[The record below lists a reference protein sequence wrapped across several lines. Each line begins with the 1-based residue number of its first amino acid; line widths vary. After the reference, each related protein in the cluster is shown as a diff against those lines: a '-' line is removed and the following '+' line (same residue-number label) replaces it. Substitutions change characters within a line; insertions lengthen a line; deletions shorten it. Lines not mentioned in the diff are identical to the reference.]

1 MLLFFIIVFHTM
13 NILKSFSNLFS
24 YSHESQVLIGDI
36 EDIQVPKQ
44 APKQAP
50 SLAPSRAPSR
60 APHTHADNGYKA
72 SSVFNGLLE
81 NIAEEFKDN
90 MDTFKTT
97 SDIDKFKKGIQKK
110 YKYTIS
116 NAEFIKIYK
125 YLNLEN
131 QQLRN
136 LLTKKKC
143 KSNSGVLVI
152 TVLTSAHPEYVDGD
166 DDGGDSNGVNGV
178 NGGGI
183 VKKARFSCKH
193 DCAYCPNEPAHEGN
207 NWVAQPRS
215 YLYSEPAVLRANAND
230 FDPIK
235 QMNSRISSLINMGHI
250 PDKLEIIV
258 LGGTWSEY
266 PRNYQDRFI
275 TDLYYAANV
284 YFDAGNPVPGGNAKR
299 QKKTLEEEIEINET
313 AKVHIIG
320 LTLETRPDTITIEE
334 IANFRRYNCTRIQL
348 GVQHTNNA
356 VLKKIMRGHTIERA
370 YEAIKMLKNN
380 CYKVDIHIMPNLPGA
395 SFEIDKAML
404 EEVLYDERIQA
415 DQYKIYPT
423 AIVPYTRIKR
433 WFEEGSYVP
442 YDDLLL
448 YELIKEFKQKV
459 QKYKRLNRII
469 RDIPGH
475 YIEGGY
481 STKFVNMRQLLQDDM
496 RANHWGC
503 KCIRCR
509 EVKGNQVSPDNIKLN
524 IEKYRASGADEY
536 HISFDTSC
544 DKNYL
549 IGFLRLRLARLARL
563 AQENAMI
570 LPSIKGCAL
579 IRELHVYSN
588 LNDVGNSI
596 EGSLQHKGYGRQLVA
611 KAEEVAKENG
621 YRKVAIISGTG
632 VRGYYKKLGYQLID
646 TYMIKD
652 I

>member
-1 MLLFFIIVFHTM
+1 M
-13 NILKSFSNLFS
+13 NILKAVSNLFS
-24 YSHESQVLIGDI
+24 YSSKDIDI
-36 EDIQVPKQ
+36 EDIHIHCNDHKEY
-44 APKQAP
+44 K
-50 SLAPSRAPSR
+50 
-60 APHTHADNGYKA
+60 DNTI
-72 SSVFNGLLE
+72 FNGLQESITVEFE
-81 NIAEEFKDN
+81 NNIEN
-90 MDTFKTT
+90 FKTT
-97 SDIDKFKKGIQKK
+97 GDIDKFKKSIQKK
-110 YKYTIS
+110 YKYTLS

-125 YLNLEN
+125 NLNLEN

-136 LLTKKKC
+136 LITKKKC

-152 TVLTSAHPEYVDGD
+152 TVLTSAHPQYTDEDGE
-166 DDGGDSNGVNGV
+166 
-178 NGGGI
+178 
-183 VKKARFSCKH
+183 VKTARFSCKH

-235 QMNSRISSLINMGHI
+235 QMNSRLSTLIRMGHI

-258 LGGTWSEY
+258 LGGTWCEY
-266 PRNYQDRFI
+266 PRDYQDRFI
-275 TDLYYAANV
+275 TELYYSANI
-284 YFDAGNPVPGGNAKR
+284 YFDSEPKR
-299 QKKTLEEEIEINET
+299 PKKTLEEEIEINET
-313 AKVHIIG
+313 AKIHIIG
-320 LTLETRPDTITIEE
+320 LTLETRPDTITIDE

-348 GVQHTNNA
+348 GVQHTHNT
-356 VLKKIMRGHTIERA
+356 VLKKINRGHTIECA
-370 YEAIKMLKNN
+370 YNAIKLLKNN

-395 SFEIDKAML
+395 SYEIDKAML
-404 EEVLYDERIQA
+404 DEVLYDERIQV

-423 AIVPYTRIKR
+423 AIVPFTKIKK
-433 WFEEGSYVP
+433 WFDEGSYIP

-448 YELIKEFKQKV
+448 YDLIKDFKKKV

-496 RANHWGC
+496 RLNNWGC

-509 EVKGNQVSPDNIKLN
+509 EIKGNSVSLNNIKLN
-524 IEKYRASGADEY
+524 IEKYRASGGDEY
-536 HISFDTSC
+536 HISFDTDC

-549 IGFLRLRLARLARL
+549 IGFLRLRL
-563 AQENAMI
+563 NGDGKDCDDMV

-588 LNDVGNSI
+588 LSNVGDNI
-596 EGSLQHKGYGRQLVA
+596 EGSLQHKGFGRQLVA
-611 KAEEVAKENG
+611 KAEELAIANG
-621 YRKVAIISGTG
+621 YERIAIISGTG
-632 VRGYYKKLGYQLID
+632 VREYYKKLGYNLID
-646 TYMIKD
+646 TYMIKT

>member
-1 MLLFFIIVFHTM
+1 M
-13 NILKSFSNLFS
+13 NIYKSLSALFS
-24 YSHESQVLIGDI
+24 VPITDI
-36 EDIQVPKQ
+36 EDI
-44 APKQAP
+44 ANA
-50 SLAPSRAPSR
+50 AHA
-60 APHTHADNGYKA
+60 THATHTVEHQHINKEYKDN
-72 SSVFNGLLE
+72 SVFNGLLE
-81 NIAEEFKDN
+81 CLAEEFKNN
-90 MDTFKTT
+90 MDTFKTIN
-97 SDIDKFKKGIQKK
+97 DIDRFKKGIQKK
-110 YKYTIS
+110 HKYTIS

-125 YLNLEN
+125 YLDLDN

-136 LLTKKKC
+136 LITKKKC

-152 TVLTSAHPEYVDGD
+152 TVLTSAHPEYIDSDSGS
-166 DDGGDSNGVNGV
+166 DGGSGS
-178 NGGGI
+178 I
-183 VKKARFSCKH
+183 VKRAKFSCKH

-207 NWVAQPRS
+207 GWVAQPRS
-215 YLYSEPAVLRANAND
+215 YLYAEPAVLRANAND

-275 TDLYYAANV
+275 TDLYYAANS
-284 YFDAGNPVPGGNAKR
+284 YFDKGRPKLS
-299 QKKTLEEEIEINET
+299 LEEEIETNET
-313 AKVHIIG
+313 AKIHIIG
-320 LTLETRPDTITIEE
+320 LTLETRPDTITLEE
-334 IANFRRYNCTRIQL
+334 IVNFRRYNCTRIQL

-380 CYKVDIHIMPNLPGA
+380 CYKVDIHIMPNLPAA
-395 SFEIDKAML
+395 SYEIDKAML
-404 EEVLYDERIQA
+404 EEILYDERIQA

-448 YELIKEFKQKV
+448 YQLIKDFKQKV

-481 STKFVNMRQLLQDDM
+481 STKYVNMRQLLQDDM
-496 RANHWGC
+496 RLNKWGC

-509 EVKGNQVSPDNIKLN
+509 EIKGNQVSLSDIRLN
-524 IEKYRASGADEY
+524 VEKYRASGGDEY
-536 HISFDTSC
+536 HLSFDTCC

-549 IGFLRLRLARLARL
+549 VGFLRLRLAGDASE
-563 AQENAMI
+563 ADAADAV

-579 IRELHVYSN
+579 IRELHIYSN
-588 LNDVGNSI
+588 ISDVGNNI
-596 EGSLQHKGYGRQLVA
+596 EGSLQHKGYGKQLVA
-611 KAEEVAKENG
+611 KAEEIARDNG

-632 VRGYYKKLGYQLID
+632 VRGYYRRLGYQLVD
-646 TYMIKD
+646 TYMMKD

>member
-1 MLLFFIIVFHTM
+1 M
-13 NILKSFSNLFS
+13 NLIKSITSLFS
-24 YSHESQVLIGDI
+24 YQVPTVTTVPTVLQAPEPPQPPPEPPQLPPQPPQPPIPPTDI
-36 EDIQVPKQ
+36 EDIHKHIH
-44 APKQAP
+44 K
-50 SLAPSRAPSR
+50 
-60 APHTHADNGYKA
+60 DKEYKEN
-72 SSVFNGLLE
+72 SIFNGLLE
-81 NIAEEFKDN
+81 CLAEEFKN
-90 MDTFKTT
+90 NLDTFKTT
-97 SDIDKFKKGIQKK
+97 SDIDRFKKGIQKK

-125 YLNLEN
+125 YLNLDN

-136 LLTKKKC
+136 LITKKKC

-152 TVLTSAHPEYVDGD
+152 TVLTSAHPEYIDGS
-166 DDGGDSNGVNGV
+166 GE
-178 NGGGI
+178 
-183 VKKARFSCKH
+183 VKTTRFSCKH

-215 YLYSEPAVLRANAND
+215 YLYAEPAVLRANAND

-275 TDLYYAANV
+275 TDLYYAANS
-284 YFDAGNPVPGGNAKR
+284 YFDTNRPKLS
-299 QKKTLEEEIEINET
+299 LEEEIEINET
-313 AKVHIIG
+313 AKIHIIG
-320 LTLETRPDTITIEE
+320 LTLETRPDTITLEE

-370 YEAIKMLKNN
+370 YEAIKLLKNN
-380 CYKVDIHIMPNLPGA
+380 CYKVDIHIMPNLPAA
-395 SFEIDKAML
+395 SYEIDKAML
-404 EEVLYDERIQA
+404 EDVLYDERIQV

-433 WFEEGSYVP
+433 WFEEGTYVP
-442 YDDLLL
+442 YDDLKL
-448 YELIKEFKQKV
+448 YQLIKDFKQKV

-496 RANHWGC
+496 RLNKWGC
-503 KCIRCR
+503 ECIRCR
-509 EVKGNQVSPDNIKLN
+509 EVKGHLVSPSDIKLN
-524 IEKYRASGADEY
+524 VEKYRASGGDEY
-536 HISFDTSC
+536 HISFDTDC

-549 IGFLRLRLARLARL
+549 IGFLRLRLAPEADNG
-563 AQENAMI
+563 AV

-588 LNDVGNSI
+588 ISDVGNNI
-596 EGSLQHKGYGRQLVA
+596 EGSLQHKGYGKQLVA
-611 KAEEVAKENG
+611 KAEDIARDNG

-632 VRGYYKKLGYQLID
+632 VRGYYRRLGYQLID
-646 TYMIKD
+646 SYMIRD

>member
-1 MLLFFIIVFHTM
+1 M
-13 NILKSFSNLFS
+13 NIYKSLSALFS
-24 YSHESQVLIGDI
+24 VPITDI
-36 EDIQVPKQ
+36 EDI
-44 APKQAP
+44 ANAAHA
-50 SLAPSRAPSR
+50 SHAS
-60 APHTHADNGYKA
+60 HTIDHQHIHKEYKDN
-72 SSVFNGLLE
+72 SVFNGLLE
-81 NIAEEFKDN
+81 CLAEEFKNN

-110 YKYTIS
+110 HKYTIS

-125 YLNLEN
+125 YLDLDN

-136 LLTKKKC
+136 LITKKKC

-152 TVLTSAHPEYVDGD
+152 TVLTSAHPEYID
-166 DDGGDSNGVNGV
+166 DDG
-178 NGGGI
+178 
-183 VKKARFSCKH
+183 KTKRAKFSCKH

-207 NWVAQPRS
+207 GWVAQPRS
-215 YLYSEPAVLRANAND
+215 YLYAEPAVLRANAND

-275 TDLYYAANV
+275 TDLYYAANS
-284 YFDAGNPVPGGNAKR
+284 YFDKGRPR
-299 QKKTLEEEIEINET
+299 LSLEEEIQINET
-313 AKVHIIG
+313 AKIHIIG
-320 LTLETRPDTITIEE
+320 LTLETRPDTITLEE

-380 CYKVDIHIMPNLPGA
+380 CYKVDIHIMPNLPAA
-395 SFEIDKAML
+395 SYEIDKAML

-433 WFEEGSYVP
+433 WFEEGTYVP

-448 YELIKEFKQKV
+448 YQLIKDFKRKV

-481 STKFVNMRQLLQDDM
+481 STKYVNMRQLLQDDM
-496 RANHWGC
+496 RLNKWSC

-509 EVKGNQVSPDNIKLN
+509 EIKGNQVSLSDIRLN
-524 IEKYRASGADEY
+524 VEKYRASGGDEY
-536 HISFDTSC
+536 HLSFDTCC

-549 IGFLRLRLARLARL
+549 VGFLRLRLAGDASSE
-563 AQENAMI
+563 AV

-579 IRELHVYSN
+579 IRELHIYSN
-588 LNDVGNSI
+588 ISDVGNNI
-596 EGSLQHKGYGRQLVA
+596 EGSLQHKGYGKQLVA
-611 KAEEVAKENG
+611 KAEEIARDNG

-632 VRGYYKKLGYQLID
+632 VRGYYRRLGYQLVD
-646 TYMIKD
+646 TYMMKD

>member
-1 MLLFFIIVFHTM
+1 M
-13 NILKSFSNLFS
+13 NLIKSITSLFS
-24 YSHESQVLIGDI
+24 YQEPTEPTSLQSLQVPHHQPPPQPPIPPTDI
-36 EDIQVPKQ
+36 EDIHKYVHIDKE
-44 APKQAP
+44 
-50 SLAPSRAPSR
+50 
-60 APHTHADNGYKA
+60 YKNN
-72 SSVFNGLLE
+72 SIFNGLLE
-81 NIAEEFKDN
+81 NIAEEFKNNIDS
-90 MDTFKTT
+90 FKTT
-97 SDIDKFKKGIQKK
+97 NDIDKFKKNIQKL

-125 YLNLEN
+125 HLNLED

-136 LLTKKKC
+136 LITKKKC

-152 TVLTSAHPEYVDGD
+152 TVLTSAHPKYIDGD
-166 DDGGDSNGVNGV
+166 TGE
-178 NGGGI
+178 
-183 VKKARFSCKH
+183 VKRAKFSCKH

-266 PRNYQDRFI
+266 PRNYQDSFI
-275 TDLYYAANV
+275 TDLYYAANS
-284 YFDAGNPVPGGNAKR
+284 YFDGQTSPVKPAKR
-299 QKKTLEEEIEINET
+299 PKLSLEEEIEINET
-313 AKVHIIG
+313 AKIHIIG
-320 LTLETRPDTITIEE
+320 LTLETRPDTITLEE

-356 VLKKIMRGHTIERA
+356 ILKKIMRGHTIERA
-370 YEAIKMLKNN
+370 YEAIKLLKNN
-380 CYKVDIHIMPNLPGA
+380 CYKVDIHIMPNLPTA
-395 SFEIDKAML
+395 SYEIDKAML
-404 EEVLYDERIQA
+404 EEILYDERIQV

-433 WFEEGSYVP
+433 WFDEGSYVP

-448 YELIKEFKQKV
+448 YELIKEFKKKV

-496 RANHWGC
+496 RLNKWGC
-503 KCIRCR
+503 ECIRCR
-509 EVKGNQVSPDNIKLN
+509 EVKGNYVSFDNIKLN
-524 IEKYRASGADEY
+524 VEKYKASGGDEY
-536 HISFDTSC
+536 HISFDTDC

-549 IGFLRLRLARLARL
+549 IGFLRLRLSGEDADIASV
-563 AQENAMI
+563 
-570 LPSIKGCAL
+570 LPCIQGCAL

-588 LNDVGNSI
+588 ISDVGNNI
-596 EGSLQHKGYGRQLVA
+596 EGSLQHKGYGKQLVA
-611 KAEEVAKENG
+611 KAEEIARDNG

-652 I
+652 II

>member
-1 MLLFFIIVFHTM
+1 M
-13 NILKSFSNLFS
+13 NILKAAAYTVSNLFS
-24 YSHESQVLIGDI
+24 YSQNDIKDIENIENI
-36 EDIQVPKQ
+36 EDIEN
-44 APKQAP
+44 
-50 SLAPSRAPSR
+50 
-60 APHTHADNGYKA
+60 THIHCNNHKEYKDN
-72 SSVFNGLLE
+72 SIFNGLQESITVEFE
-81 NIAEEFKDN
+81 NNIEN
-90 MDTFKTT
+90 FKTN
-97 SDIDKFKKGIQKK
+97 SDIDKFKKNIQKK
-110 YKYTIS
+110 YKYTLS

-136 LLTKKKC
+136 LITKKKC

-152 TVLTSAHPEYVDGD
+152 TVLTSAHPQYIDEDGK
-166 DDGGDSNGVNGV
+166 
-178 NGGGI
+178 
-183 VKKARFSCKH
+183 VKTARFSCKH

-235 QMNSRISSLINMGHI
+235 QMNSRLSTLIRMGHI

-258 LGGTWSEY
+258 LGGTWCEY
-266 PRNYQDRFI
+266 PRDYQDRFI
-275 TDLYYAANV
+275 TELYYSANI
-284 YFDAGNPVPGGNAKR
+284 YFDSEPKR
-299 QKKTLEEEIEINET
+299 PKKSLEEEIEFNET
-313 AKVHIIG
+313 AKIHIIG

-348 GVQHTNNA
+348 GVQHTHNT
-356 VLKKIMRGHTIERA
+356 VLKKINRGHTIECA
-370 YEAIKMLKNN
+370 YDAIKLLKNN

-395 SFEIDKAML
+395 SYDIDKVML
-404 EEVLYDERIQA
+404 DEVLYDERIQV

-423 AIVPYTRIKR
+423 AIVPFTKIKK
-433 WFEEGSYVP
+433 WFDEGTYIP

-448 YELIKEFKQKV
+448 YELIKDFKKKV

-496 RANHWGC
+496 RLNNWGC

-509 EVKGNQVSPDNIKLN
+509 EIKGNSASLDNIKLN
-524 IEKYRASGADEY
+524 IEKYRASEGDEY
-536 HISFDTSC
+536 HISFDTDC

-549 IGFLRLRLARLARL
+549 VGFLRLRLNNVSNSLV
-563 AQENAMI
+563 

-588 LNDVGNSI
+588 LSNVGDNI
-596 EGSLQHKGYGRQLVA
+596 EGSLQHKGFGRQLVA
-611 KAEEVAKENG
+611 KAEELAITNG
-621 YRKVAIISGTG
+621 YKKIAIISGTG
-632 VRGYYKKLGYQLID
+632 VREYYKKLGYNLID
-646 TYMIKD
+646 TYMIK
-652 I
+652 IFE

>member
-1 MLLFFIIVFHTM
+1 M
-13 NILKSFSNLFS
+13 NLIKSITSLFS
-24 YSHESQVLIGDI
+24 YQEPIALQTLPTQVPQVPQVPQVLRPPIPPTDI
-36 EDIQVPKQ
+36 EDIHKYVHIDKE
-44 APKQAP
+44 
-50 SLAPSRAPSR
+50 
-60 APHTHADNGYKA
+60 YKNNCI
-72 SSVFNGLLE
+72 FNGLLE
-81 NIAEEFKDN
+81 SIAEEFKNNIDS
-90 MDTFKTT
+90 FKTT
-97 SDIDKFKKGIQKK
+97 NDIDKFKKNIQKL

-125 YLNLEN
+125 HLNLED

-136 LLTKKKC
+136 LITKKKC

-152 TVLTSAHPEYVDGD
+152 TVLTSAHPEYIDESDGD
-166 DDGGDSNGVNGV
+166 GSSGS
-178 NGGGI
+178 GI
-183 VKKARFSCKH
+183 VKTARFSCKH

-275 TDLYYAANV
+275 TDLYYAANS
-284 YFDAGNPVPGGNAKR
+284 YFDSE
-299 QKKTLEEEIEINET
+299 QKKHNRPKLSLEEEIEINET
-313 AKVHIIG
+313 AKIHIIG
-320 LTLETRPDTITIEE
+320 LTLETRPDTITLEE

-356 VLKKIMRGHTIERA
+356 ILKKIMRGHTIERA
-370 YEAIKMLKNN
+370 YEAIKLLKNN
-380 CYKVDIHIMPNLPGA
+380 CYKVDIHIMPNLPAA
-395 SFEIDKAML
+395 SYEIDKAML
-404 EEVLYDERIQA
+404 EEILYDERIQV

-433 WFEEGSYVP
+433 WFDEGSYVP

-448 YELIKEFKQKV
+448 YELIKEFKKKV

-481 STKFVNMRQLLQDDM
+481 STKFVNMRQLLQNDM
-496 RANHWGC
+496 RLNKWGC
-503 KCIRCR
+503 ECIRCR
-509 EVKGNQVSPDNIKLN
+509 EVKGNYVSLDNIKLN
-524 IEKYRASGADEY
+524 VEKYKASGGDEY
-536 HISFDTSC
+536 HISFDTDC

-549 IGFLRLRLARLARL
+549 IGFLRLRLSGEDAISASV
-563 AQENAMI
+563 
-570 LPSIKGCAL
+570 LPCIQGCAL

-588 LNDVGNSI
+588 ISDVGNNI
-596 EGSLQHKGYGRQLVA
+596 EGSLQHKGYGKQLVA
-611 KAEEVAKENG
+611 KAEEIARDNG

-652 I
+652 II

>member
-1 MLLFFIIVFHTM
+1 MTDVF
-13 NILKSFSNLFS
+13 
-24 YSHESQVLIGDI
+24 DI
-36 EDIQVPKQ
+36 EDIEGIKGIH
-44 APKQAP
+44 KD
-50 SLAPSRAPSR
+50 
-60 APHTHADNGYKA
+60 TGYKDN
-72 SSVFNGLLE
+72 SIFNGIME
-81 NIAEEFKDN
+81 SVAEEFKN
-90 MDTFKTT
+90 AMDGFATVG
-97 SDIDKFKKGIQKK
+97 DIDRFKKGIQKK
-110 YKYTIS
+110 YKYTLS
-116 NAEFIKIYK
+116 NAEFIRIYK
-125 YLNLEN
+125 HLQLDN

-136 LLTKKKC
+136 LITKKKC

-152 TVLTSAHPEYVDGD
+152 TVLTSAHPEYIDE
-166 DDGGDSNGVNGV
+166 DGGVRQ
-178 NGGGI
+178 
-183 VKKARFSCKH
+183 ARFSCKH

-207 NWVAQPRS
+207 NRVAQPRS

-235 QMNSRISSLINMGHI
+235 QMNSRITSLINMGHI

-275 TDLYYAANV
+275 SDLYYAANV
-284 YFDAGNPVPGGNAKR
+284 YFDSSDSSDSVKR
-299 QKKTLEEEIEINET
+299 PKKTLEEEIEINES
-313 AKVHIIG
+313 AKIHIIG

-334 IANFRRYNCTRIQL
+334 IANFRRYNCTRVQL
-348 GVQHTNNA
+348 GVQHTSNA

-370 YEAIKMLKNN
+370 YEAIKLLKNN

-395 SFEIDKAML
+395 TVEMDKAML
-404 EEVLYDERIQA
+404 EEVLYDERIQV

-423 AIVPYTRIKR
+423 AIVPFTRIKR
-433 WFEEGSYVP
+433 WFDEGSYVP

-459 QKYKRLNRII
+459 QRYKRLNRII

-496 RANHWGC
+496 RRNKWGC
-503 KCIRCR
+503 ECIRCR
-509 EVKGNQVSPDNIKLN
+509 EVKGNQVALDT
-524 IEKYRASGADEY
+524 IEFHCETYRASGGDEY
-536 HISFDTSC
+536 HLSFDT
-544 DKNYL
+544 DKYL
-549 IGFLRLRLARLARL
+549 IGFLRLRLPELYGSDTV
-563 AQENAMI
+563 
-570 LPSIKGCAL
+570 LPCIRGCAL

-588 LNDVGNSI
+588 LNDVGNTI
-596 EGSLQHKGYGRQLVA
+596 EGSLQHRGFGKQLVA
-611 KAEEVAKENG
+611 KAEEIARERG

-632 VRGYYKKLGYQLID
+632 VRGYYKKLGYHLID

>member
-1 MLLFFIIVFHTM
+1 M
-13 NILKSFSNLFS
+13 NLIKSITPLFS
-24 YSHESQVLIGDI
+24 YQVPTVTTVLQAPEPPEPLQPPQPPIPPIPPTDI
-36 EDIQVPKQ
+36 EDIHKHIH
-44 APKQAP
+44 K
-50 SLAPSRAPSR
+50 
-60 APHTHADNGYKA
+60 DKEYKNN
-72 SSVFNGLLE
+72 SIFNGLLE
-81 NIAEEFKDN
+81 CLAEEFKN
-90 MDTFKTT
+90 NLDTFKTT
-97 SDIDKFKKGIQKK
+97 NDIDRFKKKIQKL

-125 YLNLEN
+125 YLNLED

-136 LLTKKKC
+136 LITKKKC

-152 TVLTSAHPEYVDGD
+152 TVLTSAHPEYIDEDTGE
-166 DDGGDSNGVNGV
+166 
-178 NGGGI
+178 
-183 VKKARFSCKH
+183 VKTVRFSCKH

-215 YLYSEPAVLRANAND
+215 YLYAEPAVLRANAND

-275 TDLYYAANV
+275 TDLYYAANS
-284 YFDAGNPVPGGNAKR
+284 YFDTGRPKLS
-299 QKKTLEEEIEINET
+299 LEEEIGLNET
-313 AKVHIIG
+313 AKIHIIG
-320 LTLETRPDTITIEE
+320 LTLETRPDTITLEE

-370 YEAIKMLKNN
+370 YEAIKLLKNN
-380 CYKVDIHIMPNLPGA
+380 CYKVDIHIMPNLPSA
-395 SFEIDKAML
+395 SYEIDKAML
-404 EEVLYDERIQA
+404 EEILYDERIQV

-448 YELIKEFKQKV
+448 YQLIKDFKQKV

-496 RANHWGC
+496 RLNKWGC
-503 KCIRCR
+503 ECIRCR
-509 EVKGNQVSPDNIKLN
+509 EVKGHLVSQENIKLN
-524 IEKYRASGADEY
+524 IEKYRASGGDEY
-536 HISFDTSC
+536 HISFDTC
-544 DKNYL
+544 CNKNYL
-549 IGFLRLRLARLARL
+549 IGFLRLRLADEADSG
-563 AQENAMI
+563 AV

-579 IRELHVYSN
+579 IRELHIYSN
-588 LNDVGNSI
+588 ISDVGNNI
-596 EGSLQHKGYGRQLVA
+596 EGSLQHKGYGKQLVA
-611 KAEEVAKENG
+611 KAEEIARDNG

-632 VRGYYKKLGYQLID
+632 VRGYYRRLGYQLVD
-646 TYMIKD
+646 TYMMKD

>member
-1 MLLFFIIVFHTM
+1 M
-13 NILKSFSNLFS
+13 NLIKSITSLFS
-24 YSHESQVLIGDI
+24 YQVPTVTTVPTVLQAPEPPQPPPEPPQLPPQPPQPPIPPTDI
-36 EDIQVPKQ
+36 EDIHKHIH
-44 APKQAP
+44 K
-50 SLAPSRAPSR
+50 
-60 APHTHADNGYKA
+60 DKEYKEN
-72 SSVFNGLLE
+72 SIFNGLLE
-81 NIAEEFKDN
+81 CLAEEFKN
-90 MDTFKTT
+90 NLDTFKTT
-97 SDIDKFKKGIQKK
+97 SDIDRFKKGIQKK

-125 YLNLEN
+125 YLNLDN

-136 LLTKKKC
+136 LITKKKC

-152 TVLTSAHPEYVDGD
+152 TVLTSAHPEYIDGS
-166 DDGGDSNGVNGV
+166 GE
-178 NGGGI
+178 
-183 VKKARFSCKH
+183 VKTTRFSCKH

-215 YLYSEPAVLRANAND
+215 YLYAEPAVLRANAND

-275 TDLYYAANV
+275 TDLYYAANS
-284 YFDAGNPVPGGNAKR
+284 YFDTNRPKLS
-299 QKKTLEEEIEINET
+299 LEEEIEINET
-313 AKVHIIG
+313 AKIHIIG
-320 LTLETRPDTITIEE
+320 LTLETRPDTITLEE

-370 YEAIKMLKNN
+370 YEAIKLLKNN
-380 CYKVDIHIMPNLPGA
+380 CYKVDIHIMPNLPAA
-395 SFEIDKAML
+395 SYEIDKAML
-404 EEVLYDERIQA
+404 EDVLYDERIQV

-448 YELIKEFKQKV
+448 YQLIKDFKQKV

-496 RANHWGC
+496 RLNKWGC
-503 KCIRCR
+503 ECIRCR
-509 EVKGNQVSPDNIKLN
+509 EVKGHLVSPSDIKLN
-524 IEKYRASGADEY
+524 VEKYRASGGDEY
-536 HISFDTSC
+536 HISFDTYC

-549 IGFLRLRLARLARL
+549 IGFLRLRLVPEEDSGAV
-563 AQENAMI
+563 

-588 LNDVGNSI
+588 ISDVGNNI
-596 EGSLQHKGYGRQLVA
+596 EGSLQHKGYGKQLVA
-611 KAEEVAKENG
+611 KAEDIARDNG

-632 VRGYYKKLGYQLID
+632 VRGYYRRLGYQLID
-646 TYMIKD
+646 SYMIRD

>member
-1 MLLFFIIVFHTM
+1 M
-13 NILKSFSNLFS
+13 NIIKTFSNLFVS
-24 YSHESQVLIGDI
+24 SVSSVSSEKDAGEHQIVATDI
-36 EDIQVPKQ
+36 EDIHRDVHKEM
-44 APKQAP
+44 
-50 SLAPSRAPSR
+50 
-60 APHTHADNGYKA
+60 GYKENTQ
-72 SSVFNGLLE
+72 FNSLIE
-81 NIAEEFKDN
+81 SIAEEFKRDIER
-90 MDTFKTT
+90 FKTT
-97 SDIDKFKKGIQKK
+97 SDIDRFKKNIQKK

-125 YLNLEN
+125 HLNLDN

-136 LLTKKKC
+136 LITKKKC

-152 TVLTSAHPEYVDGD
+152 TLLTSAHPEYIDEEG
-166 DDGGDSNGVNGV
+166 N
-178 NGGGI
+178 
-183 VKKARFSCKH
+183 VKIARFSCKH

-230 FDPIK
+230 FDAIK
-235 QMNSRISSLINMGHI
+235 QMNSRISTLINMGHI

-258 LGGTWSEY
+258 LGGTWCEY

-275 TDLYYAANV
+275 TEIYYAANI
-284 YFDAGNPVPGGNAKR
+284 YFDSNPKR
-299 QKKTLEEEIEINET
+299 PKKTLEEEIEINET
-313 AKVHIIG
+313 STIHIIG
-320 LTLETRPDTITIEE
+320 LTLETRPDTINIEE

-348 GVQHTNNA
+348 GVQHTNNK
-356 VLKKIMRGHTIERA
+356 VLQKINRGHTIECA
-370 YEAIKMLKNN
+370 YDAIKLLKNN
-380 CYKVDIHIMPNLPGA
+380 CYKVDIHIMPNLPG
-395 SFEIDKAML
+395 SSYDIDKIML
-404 EEVLYDERIQA
+404 EEVLYDQRIQV

-423 AIVPYTRIKR
+423 AIVPFTRIKR
-433 WFEEGSYVP
+433 WFDEGTYIP
-442 YDDLLL
+442 YDDMLL
-448 YELIKEFKQKV
+448 YELIKEFKKKV

-496 RANHWGC
+496 RTNNWGC

-509 EVKGNQVSPDNIKLN
+509 EIKGNILTSLDNIKLN
-524 IEKYRASGADEY
+524 IEIYRASDCNEY
-536 HISFDTSC
+536 HISFDTDC

-549 IGFLRLRLARLARL
+549 IGFLRLRLSGVSDDKDIV
-563 AQENAMI
+563 QV

-588 LNDVGNSI
+588 LNSVGDNI
-596 EGSLQHKGYGRQLVA
+596 EGSMQHKGFGKQLVA
-611 KAEEVAKENG
+611 KAEEIAANNG
-621 YRKVAIISGTG
+621 YGRIAIISGTG
-632 VRGYYKKLGYQLID
+632 VRGYYRKLGYELID

>member
-1 MLLFFIIVFHTM
+1 M

-24 YSHESQVLIGDI
+24 HSQESQVLIGDI
-36 EDIQVPKQ
+36 EDIQVP
-44 APKQAP
+44 
-50 SLAPSRAPSR
+50 SLASA
-60 APHTHADNGYKA
+60 HKDKGYKA

-81 NIAEEFKDN
+81 RIAEEFKDN
-90 MDTFKTT
+90 IESFTT
-97 SDIDKFKKGIQKK
+97 SSDIDKFKKGIQKK
-110 YKYTIS
+110 YKYTVS

-152 TVLTSAHPEYVDGD
+152 TVLTSAHPEYVDDD
-166 DDGGDSNGVNGV
+166 DDGSGGSGGDGR
-178 NGGGI
+178 

-266 PRNYQDRFI
+266 PRNYQDSFI
-275 TDLYYAANV
+275 RDLYYSANV
-284 YFDAGNPVPGGNAKR
+284 YFDNGSDDSNDALPVKR
-299 QKKTLEEEIEINET
+299 PKKTLEEEIEINET

-370 YEAIKMLKNN
+370 YDAIKMLKNN

-509 EVKGNQVSPDNIKLN
+509 EVKGNQVPPDNIKLN
-524 IEKYRASGADEY
+524 IEKYRASGGDEY
-536 HISFDTSC
+536 HISFDTNC
-544 DKNYL
+544 EKNYL
-549 IGFLRLRLARLARL
+549 IGFLRLRLARLA
-563 AQENAMI
+563 EEDAMI